1 MVARHL
7 QFLRFSLVLSIA
19 MNVFYEEDG
28 EFKVGA
34 VLADNDASL
43 QVEAPHG
50 KRSKVKSSTVLLRF
64 EAPAHTAFMAEAQAQ
79 ADAID
84 IDFLWQCCGADEF
97 SYDTLTREYY
107 GHAPGAV
114 ESAAV
119 LMRLHGAPMYFY
131 KKGRGRYKAAPEES
145 LKAALASVERKK
157 LQAQAKVVYVEELA
171 AGRLPEAF
179 HPLLDAL
186 LYKPDK
192 MGIEWKALEEA
203 SAAAKLL
210 PVRLLERCG
219 ALTDTRAYH
228 QNRFLFEHF
237 PRGAGFAKVPA
248 VVVPADLPLAEVQ
261 AYSIDDTATT
271 EIDDAFSLQILP
283 GGARRLGIH
292 IAAPALGITPD
303 SPLDAIARE
312 RMSTVYFPGGKITM
326 LPDVA
331 VEAYTLAAGRECPA
345 LSIYFDVAEDFSITG
360 HETRI
365 ERVLIADNLR
375 HEALE
380 PVFNATTLATGKV
393 AHPQGEA
400 LAWLWQFSGGRL
412 YARKGDQPPME
423 DRPEFV
429 FQVSDDRVAIS
440 RRQRGTPID
449 RVVAELMILANST
462 WAGELHA
469 AGQPALYRVQSGGK
483 VRGSTAAGPHDGLG
497 VAQYMWAS
505 SPLRRYADLINQRQ
519 LIARVRGEAPVY
531 SGKGTALLTAMRD
544 FEAAYDVYGEYQ
556 RTMERYWSLRW
567 LLQEQ
572 AATVTGVVL
581 RENLVRLDMVPI
593 TQRVPSLDATVVPGA
608 RIELAVGAVDLL
620 ELGAQLD
627 FKAILEVPQS

>member
-1 MVARHL
+1 
-7 QFLRFSLVLSIA
+7 

-34 VLADNDASL
+34 VLADNDTSL

-50 KRSKVKSSTVLLRF
+50 KRSKVKVSAVLLRF
-64 EAPAHTAFMAEAQAQ
+64 EVPAHTVFMQEAQAH

-97 SYDTLTREYY
+97 AYDVLAREYY
-107 GHAPGAV
+107 GHAPGAF
-114 ESAAV
+114 ESAGV

-131 KKGRGRYKAAPEES
+131 KKGRGRYKAAPEEA

-157 LQAQAKVVYVEELA
+157 LQAQAKAVYMEALA

-179 HPLLDAL
+179 RSQLDVL

-192 MGIEWKALEEA
+192 NSIEWKALEEA
-203 SAAAKLL
+203 SAAAKLT

-219 ALTDTRAYH
+219 ALPDIHVYH
-228 QNRFLFEHF
+228 LNRFLQEHF
-237 PRGAGFAKVPA
+237 PRGAGFPQSPA
-248 VVVPADLPLAEVQ
+248 VVGPADLPLAEAQ
-261 AYSIDDTATT
+261 AYSIDDAATT
-271 EIDDAFSLQILP
+271 EIDDAFSLQTLP

-303 SPLDAIARE
+303 SPLDVIARE

-326 LPDVA
+326 LPDAA
-331 VEAYTLAAGRECPA
+331 VDAYTLAAGRECPA
-345 LSIYFDVAEDFSITG
+345 LSIYFDVAADFSITG
-360 HETRI
+360 HETRL

-375 HEALE
+375 HDALE
-380 PVFNATTLATGKV
+380 PVFNAATLAIGAV
-393 AHPQGEA
+393 AHPQGEE
-400 LAWLWQFSGGRL
+400 LAWLWQFSGSRL
-412 YARKGDQPPME
+412 HTRKGDAPQPE

-429 FQVSDDRVAIS
+429 FQVSDDRVQIS
-440 RRQRGTPID
+440 RRPRGTPID
-449 RVVAELMILANST
+449 QVVAELMILANST
-462 WAGELHA
+462 WAGELHD

-483 VRGSTAAGPHDGLG
+483 VRTSTAAGPHDGLG

-505 SPLRRYADLINQRQ
+505 SPLRRYADLVNQRQ
-519 LIARVRGEAPVY
+519 LIARARGETPVY
-531 SGKGTALLTAMRD
+531 SAKDTALLAAMRD

-581 RENLVRLDMVPI
+581 RENLVRLDAVPI
-593 TQRVPSLDATVVPGA
+593 TQRVPSLVATVAPGA
-608 RIELAVGAVDLL
+608 RVELAVGAVDLL
-620 ELGAQLD
+620 DLGAHLD
-627 FKAILEVPQS
+627 FKAMLEPPQSQ

>member
-1 MVARHL
+1 
-7 QFLRFSLVLSIA
+7 

-34 VLADNDASL
+34 VLADNDTSL

-50 KRSKVKSSTVLLRF
+50 KRSKVKSSAVLLRF
-64 EAPAHTAFMAEAQAQ
+64 ETPAHTVFMAQVQTQ

-97 SYDTLTREYY
+97 AWDTLAREYY

-114 ESAAV
+114 ESASV

-131 KKGRGRYKAAPEES
+131 KKGRGRYRAAPEDA
-145 LKAALASVERKK
+145 LKAALASVERKR
-157 LQAQAKVVYVEELA
+157 LQAEAKAVYVTELA
-171 AGRLPEAF
+171 TGRLPEAF
-179 HPLLDAL
+179 HPLLDML

-192 MGIEWKALEEA
+192 MSIEWKALEEA
-203 SAAAKLL
+203 AAAAKVM

-219 ALTDTRAYH
+219 ALSDTHAYH
-228 QNRFLFEHF
+228 LNRFLFEHF
-237 PRGAGFAKVPA
+237 PRGAGFAESPA
-248 VVVPADLPLAEVQ
+248 VVVPGDLPLAEAP

-271 EIDDAFSLQILP
+271 EIDDAYSLQTLP

-312 RMSTVYFPGGKITM
+312 RLSTVYFPGGKITM
-326 LPDVA
+326 LPDAA

-345 LSIYFDVAEDFSITG
+345 LSIYFDVAGDFSITG
-360 HETRI
+360 HETRL

-375 HEALE
+375 HDALE
-380 PVFNATTLATGKV
+380 SVFNAAALATGAV

-400 LAWLWQFSGGRL
+400 LTWLWQFSGSRL
-412 YARKGDQPPME
+412 HARKGDAPQPE

-429 FQVSDDRVAIS
+429 FQVSDDRVRIS

-449 RVVAELMILANST
+449 QVVAELMILANST

-483 VRGSTAAGPHDGLG
+483 VRTSTAAGPHDGLG

-505 SPLRRYADLINQRQ
+505 SPLRRYADLVNQRQ
-519 LIARVRGEAPVY
+519 LIARVRGEAPAY
-531 SGKGTALLTAMRD
+531 GAKDTALLAAMRD

-572 AATVTGVVL
+572 VGAVTGTVL
-581 RENLVRLDMVPI
+581 RENLVRLDTVPI
-593 TQRVPSLDATVVPGA
+593 TQRVPSLAATVLPGA
-608 RIELAVGAVDLL
+608 RVELAVGSVDLL
-620 ELGAQLD
+620 ELGLYLD
-627 FKAILEVPQS
+627 FKTMLESPQSQ